1 MSTTSNRREFL
12 TRLGVG
18 ALAVG
23 ATAALSACGKSGG
36 GGGDAPQ
43 CKDPTGGTDAQRKG
57 VNYVDATPNAE
68 KRCDNCALY
77 QPGEGG
83 CGKCTLFAGT
93 AVAPGGYCDSWAKKA

>member
-23 ATAALSACGKSGG
+23 ATAALAACGKS

-43 CKDPTGGTDAQRKG
+43 CKDSTGGTDAQRKG

-93 AVAPGGYCDSWAKKA
+93 AVSPGGYCDSWAKKA